1 MPFWGPELRPS
12 PTAGDERADLK
23 SMKKISCIV
32 LPTYNEAQNLERLL
46 PQIFQ
51 QAKKIPAY
59 DLHVL
64 VVDDNS
70 ADGTAKVVREHMFE
84 YPRLHLLSGEK
95 KGLGDAYKRG
105 MTHAIAEL
113 KADLI
118 LQMDADLQHD
128 PNLLPRF
135 ITLCDEGFDLVIGSR
150 FCAAGAT
157 PGLPFHRRLISLVG
171 TQLVRLFGGL
181 PPLHDCTSGYRCI
194 RTKSLLK
201 CDLKGLSSRGYSF
214 QSSLLFELIRNGA
227 RVIEVPIV
235 FAQRFTGR
243 SKLSFHDQV
252 EFLANLAKLR
262 LRRSARSGNAPSY
275 FLARK

>member
-1 MPFWGPELRPS
+1 LGARVETQPG
-12 PTAGDERADLK
+12 GERADLK
-23 SMKKISCIV
+23 FMKKISCIV

-51 QAKKIPAY
+51 QAEKIPAY

-70 ADGTAKVVREHMFE
+70 PDGTAKVVRKHMFE
-84 YPRLHLLSGEK
+84 CPRLHLLSGEK

-105 MTHAIAEL
+105 MAHAIAEL

-150 FCAAGAT
+150 FCAAAAT
-157 PGLPFHRRLISLVG
+157 PGFPLHRRLISMVG

-201 CDLKGLSSRGYSF
+201 CDLNELSSRGYSF
-214 QSSLLFELIRNGA
+214 QSSLLLELIRNGA

-235 FAQRFTGR
+235 FAQRFSGR
-243 SKLSFHDQV
+243 SKLSFRDQV
-252 EFLANLAKLR
+252 EFLTNLAKLR
-262 LRRSARSGNAPSY
+262 LRRSARSGYTPSY